1 MVIVVVFAYDIIR
14 VGTVAIV
21 VVIGI
26 VVGVAI
32 VIYVVTGDIDTAAGI
47 VIVGGVVLI
56 IYRIVVA
63 DVAVGV
69 IDEADHEQC
78 NH

>member
-1 MVIVVVFAYDIIR
+1 MVIVVVFTYGIIR